1 MIKILISGYS
11 GFMGTAVRNIAAQN
25 QIFEVVAGVDKVS
38 HGSSCPVYAS
48 FDDVTCEVDVI
59 IDFGA
64 PTLTDSLLNYCERT
78 KTAAVICTTGLP
90 PEVGARIPEIAKTV
104 PMFYSANMSL
114 GANLLA
120 KLCRNAAK
128 LLADDFDIEVIEAH
142 HRRKIDA
149 PSGTALMLA
158 DEIRDA
164 VSKEFDGRKL
174 DYCFERSDRR
184 VARPKDEIGIHAV
197 RGGNIVGDHEVLFV
211 SDSESLT
218 LSHRAF
224 SREVF
229 AAGALKAA
237 RFLADKPAG
246 LYSMDDVIVI

>member
-1 MIKILISGYS
+1 MIRILISGYS
-11 GFMGTAVRNIAAQN
+11 GYMGTAVKNLAAQN
-25 QIFEVVAGVDKVS
+25 PIYNIVAGVDRVTV
-38 HGSSCPVYAS
+38 GGSCPVFS
-48 FDDVTCEVDVI
+48 TFDDVDVEVDVI

-64 PTLTDSLLNYCERT
+64 PALTGSLLDYCERT
-78 KTAAVICTTGLP
+78 KTPAIICTTGLP
-90 PEVGARIPEIAKTV
+90 PEIRARIPEVAKSV

-120 KLCRNAAK
+120 NLCRKAAA
-128 LLADDFDIEVIEAH
+128 LLADGFDIEVTEAH

-158 DEIRDA
+158 DEIRDSIGEA
-164 VSKEFDGRKL
+164 FDGRKMN
-174 DYCFERSDRR
+174 YCFDRSARR
-184 VARPKDEIGIHAV
+184 EARDKDEIGIHAV

-211 SDSESLT
+211 SDNESIT

-237 RFLADKPAG
+237 AFLHDKPPG
-246 LYSMDDVIVI
+246 LYSMSDVIDV